1 MFTSK
6 QRSNL
11 KGIAMGIEPIAQ
23 IGKGGISDNFLES
36 VDKAL
41 SAREIIKISVLQN
54 ASEEAKDLAE
64 EIAKATGA
72 EVVCVIGKKIVLYR
86 KSDKP
91 GVEHIKF

>member
-11 KGIAMGIEPIAQ
+11 KGLAMNIEPITQ
-23 IGKGGISDNFLES
+23 VGKGGISPNFLES

-41 SAREIIKISVLQN
+41 SARELIKITVLQN
-54 ASEEAKDLAE
+54 ASDGAIDIAN
-64 EIAKATGA
+64 EIAEALKA

-86 KSDKP
+86 RSEKP
-91 GVEHIKF
+91 GIKHIEF

>member
-1 MFTSK
+1 
-6 QRSNL
+6 
-11 KGIAMGIEPIAQ
+11 MGIEPIAQ

-64 EIAKATGA
+64 EIAVATGA

-86 KSDKP
+86 KSQKP

>member
-23 IGKGGISDNFLES
+23 IGKGGLSENFIES

-41 SAREIIKISVLQN
+41 SAREIVKISVLQN
-54 ASEEAKDLAE
+54 AAEDPKDLAE
-64 EIAKATGA
+64 GVAEATGS

-86 KSDKP
+86 KSEKK
-91 GVEHIKF
+91 GVEHIVF

>member
-11 KGIAMGIEPIAQ
+11 KSLAMNIEPIAQ
-23 IGKGGISDNFLES
+23 VGKSGVGEAFLDG

-41 SAREIIKISVLQN
+41 SARELIKIAVLQN
-54 ASEEAKDLAE
+54 ASDDPD
-64 EIAKATGA
+64 EIAARIAEALGA

-86 KSDKP
+86 RSDKK
-91 GVEHIKF
+91 GVEHIVY

>member
-64 EIAKATGA
+64 EIAVATGA

-86 KSDKP
+86 KSQKP

>member
-11 KGIAMGIEPIAQ
+11 KGIAMGIEPVAQ
-23 IGKGGISDNFLES
+23 IGKGGISDNFSES

-41 SAREIIKISVLQN
+41 SARELIKISVLQN
-54 ASEEAKDLAE
+54 AAEDPNELASS
-64 EIAKATGA
+64 IAAAVGA

-86 KSDKP
+86 RSDKA
-91 GVEHIKF
+91 GVKHIEF

>member
-11 KGIAMGIEPIAQ
+11 KGLAMNVEPIAQ
-23 IGKGGISDNFLES
+23 VGKGGVSQNFLES

-41 SAREIIKISVLQN
+41 SARELIKISVLQN
-54 ASEEAKDLAE
+54 ASDGALDLAN
-64 EIAKATGA
+64 EIAAGVSA

-86 KSDKP
+86 RSDKP
-91 GVEHIKF
+91 GIKHIEF